1 MFQLTNAASGI
12 LERAHLDMPASR
24 RESEFGY
31 RFQSLVAAA
40 LKCRAGLDD
49 LYENKGAGQPDCYS
63 AASGYGF
70 EIKTRA
76 DSPVELDEN
85 SWSALPRYPNP
96 RLVAMLTTTA
106 PFPIWVLNLQGVA
119 RGPIHM
125 DAGLRTD
132 AALEAHLKTHLSAL
146 VEAVGTARLTM
157 AERGGFDRAAS
168 EIAAT
173 MFPTASGRGSP

>member
-12 LERAHLDMPASR
+12 LERAHLDMPSSR

-31 RFQSLVAAA
+31 RFQSMVAAA

-85 SWSALPRYPNP
+85 SWSALPKYPNP

-106 PFPIWVLNLQGVA
+106 PFPIWVLDLQGLA
-119 RGPIHM
+119 RGPIRM
-125 DAGLRTD
+125 DAGLRAD
-132 AALEAHLKTHLSAL
+132 SDLEAHLKTHLSAL
-146 VEAVGTARLTM
+146 VEAVGTARLTKP
-157 AERGGFDRAAS
+157 ERSDFDRATS
-168 EIAAT
+168 EIAAKIFAT
-173 MFPTASGRGSP
+173 RTNRGGS

>member
-12 LERAHLDMPASR
+12 LERAHQDMPSSR

-40 LKCRAGLDD
+40 LKCRTGLDD

-63 AASGYGF
+63 ATSGHGF

-85 SWSALPRYPNP
+85 SWNALPKYPNP

-132 AALEAHLKTHLSAL
+132 AALEAHLKKHLSEL
-146 VEAVGTARLTM
+146 IEAVGTARLTKP
-157 AERGGFDRAAS
+157 ERSDFDRATS
-168 EIAAT
+168 EVAARI
-173 MFPTASGRGSP
+173 FATATNPEGS